1 MKPAK
6 PCLKVFHSN
15 AMLIIVYFECYGS
28 VPYRVTVQCPVP
40 RYLLASGGETIVT
53 INRQKENN
61 NPDFLQPNY
70 IHVGFQGTA

>member
-6 PCLKVFHSN
+6 HCLKFSIP
-15 AMLIIVYFECYGS
+15 MQCYYFECFGP

-70 IHVGFQGTA
+70 IHVGFQGTV